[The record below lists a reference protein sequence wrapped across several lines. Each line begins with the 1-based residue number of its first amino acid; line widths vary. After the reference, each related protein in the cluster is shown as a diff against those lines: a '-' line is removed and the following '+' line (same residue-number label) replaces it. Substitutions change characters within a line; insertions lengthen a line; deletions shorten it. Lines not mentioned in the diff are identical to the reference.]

1 MRRSEA
7 ASPSADDVVVVGAGF
22 AGLTAAVRLADR
34 GLRVRVLERRAI
46 AGGRA
51 YSYRSPGGHVV
62 DNGQHLL
69 IGAYARTFA
78 LLERLGTRDRVEIQ
92 PSLTVP
98 FVHPVRGAA
107 EFRCPSL
114 PSPTHLTAGVL
125 GYRLLAPRERGSL
138 LLGAIRLVTRHLRG
152 DALLRS
158 ETVSAALDRLGQGRG
173 ERVCFWD
180 PLAIA
185 VLNDLPERASASLF
199 AEVLRRIFFARE
211 RASRLVFPRAGLSE
225 LYVDA
230 ATRVIA
236 ESGGAVETAR
246 SARELVL
253 RDDRVVGVRLA
264 DGNEALAKAVIL
276 ATAPS
281 TVASLVPERVRA
293 GNGLARVGELCAAPI
308 VSVHVWYDER
318 FELPRMAGFLE
329 GPVHWAFRPP
339 MQPERGTY
347 LTLVTSGAHD
357 LVEREPHDIEGRA
370 IAEVRRY
377 LPATRTLTPRD
388 VLVAKERAA
397 TWAGTPAEQA
407 IRPGT
412 KTSAAGLFLAGDW
425 TATGLPGT
433 IESAVESG
441 ERAAE
446 AVGAMMGRS

>member
-1 MRRSEA
+1 
-7 ASPSADDVVVVGAGF
+7 
-22 AGLTAAVRLADR
+22 
-34 GLRVRVLERRAI
+34 
-46 AGGRA
+46 
-51 YSYRSPGGHVV
+51 
-62 DNGQHLL
+62 
-69 IGAYARTFA
+69 TFA
-78 LLERLGTRDRVEIQ
+78 LLDRLGTRDRVEMQ
-92 PSLTVP
+92 SSLTVP
-98 FVHPVRGAA
+98 FIHPVRGAA

-114 PSPTHLTAGVL
+114 PSPTHLMAGVL
-125 GYRLLAPRERGSL
+125 GYKLLSPRERGSL
-138 LLGAIRLVTRHLRG
+138 LLGAIRLVARHLRG
-152 DALLRS
+152 DASLRS
-158 ETVSAALDRLGQGRG
+158 ETVSGALDRAGQGKG

-185 VLNDLPERASASLF
+185 VLNDLPERASAALF
-199 AEVLRRIFFARE
+199 AEVLRRIFLARE

-230 ATRVIA
+230 ASRIVG
-236 ESGGAVETAR
+236 ESGGAVEMAR
-246 SARELVL
+246 AVRELVL

-264 DGNEALAKAVIL
+264 DGQETLARGVIL

-281 TVASLVPERVRA
+281 AVESLVPERVRA
-293 GNGLARVGELCAAPI
+293 GNGLARVGELRAAPI

-318 FELPRMAGFLE
+318 FDLPRMAGFLD

-347 LTLVTSGAHD
+347 LTLVTSGAHE
-357 LVEREPHDIEGRA
+357 LVDREPGEIEERV

-377 LPATRTLTPRD
+377 LPATRRLTPRD

-412 KTSAAGLFLAGDW
+412 KTSVAGLFLAGDW

-446 AVGAMMGRS
+446 AAAADRGGS